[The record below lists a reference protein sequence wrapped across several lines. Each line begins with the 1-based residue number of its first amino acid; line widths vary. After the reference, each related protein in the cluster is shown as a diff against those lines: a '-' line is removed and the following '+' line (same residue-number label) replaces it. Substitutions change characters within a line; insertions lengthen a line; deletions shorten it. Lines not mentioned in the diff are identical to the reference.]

1 MKTHACAALAFVT
14 LATACRDVVGIHSI
28 TYTEGGSCTGA
39 TPTLVFSSTASYD
52 TLSAQGG
59 FVFAEVTS
67 AGIDRC
73 PIAGCAVPSSI
84 ITVGSSV
91 SFIDSAVTTNAIDYT
106 LQGLGADGGT
116 GGEIH
121 TTALDGTNDTIALA
135 TNTKYPEV
143 VASSASSSGTRI
155 FWVDDEY
162 GFGGTGDDTVDC
174 IGCSAGDATWIT
186 NLPGSAYGIV
196 ADANTVYVLADAA
209 SLTDLVVL
217 GCSVN
222 AACGD
227 SPRTVISGV
236 DASTTQTQIA
246 SDGTYFYIA
255 RENAAEV
262 ARIDAT
268 GNKTTV
274 ISSQDVIAIAVDATA
289 GNLYYGTTG
298 GVIGRVRSDGST
310 EPTPLACNQDSVT
323 AVAVDDQ
330 NVYFLAGST
339 TSNIYKLPK

>member
-1 MKTHACAALAFVT
+1 LKAAHALAAFAFVA

-52 TLSAQGG
+52 ALSAQGG
-59 FVFAEVTS
+59 FVFAGVTS

-91 SFIDSAVTTNAIDYT
+91 SFIDSTVTTNAIDYT
-106 LQGLGADGGT
+106 LQGDGADGGT

-121 TTALDGTNDTIALA
+121 SAALDGTSDTIAFA
-135 TNTKYPEV
+135 TNAKYPEV
-143 VASSASSSGTRI
+143 VASSGTRI

-162 GFGGTGDDTVDC
+162 TYGGTGNDAVDC
-174 IGCSAGDATWIT
+174 IGCSAGDAPWIT

-217 GCSVN
+217 GCSIN
-222 AACGD
+222 TACGN
-227 SPRTVISGV
+227 SPRTVISGI
-236 DASTTQTQIA
+236 DSSTEQTQIA
-246 SDGTYFYIA
+246 SDGTFFYIA

-262 ARIDAT
+262 TRVDAT
-268 GNKTTV
+268 GNKTPIV
-274 ISSQDVIAIAVDATA
+274 SSQDVIAIAVDATA

-298 GVIGRVRSDGST
+298 GVIGRVKSDGST
-310 EPTPLACNQDSVT
+310 EPTALACNQDSVT
-323 AVAVDDQ
+323 AIAVDDQ

-339 TSNIYKLPK
+339 TSSIYKLPK